1 MVLQPTAWRSPW
13 SVCHLS
19 VLLSLLLAVH
29 VGAATTWYVNG
40 SVASGGRGRSWG
52 QAFRSLQ
59 QALDVASPGDS
70 IWVAAGVYEP
80 EHVREIEGEFAF
92 ASSFELKDGV
102 SIVGGFRGDET
113 TIGQRELA
121 ADGLYA
127 WEFRHRTVLRQQEGV
142 IGSVMRTGTATLERG
157 VSLNGLVLERGRAL
171 GTWLD
176 GNGGALQ
183 GAGRLT
189 LTACL
194 LQGNLA
200 RNGGAI
206 YWEGALT
213 VQSCGF
219 FDNDLVVE
227 GWSGVGGAITALG
240 DGFRLTGV
248 VCAGNGTVTKG
259 VQSGGALFLDGQ
271 GLAEHCTLVQNQAVR
286 NASGVWLAGGAT
298 LLNSL
303 IWGNMGASSQLLAEQ
318 SSVAFCAVQH
328 LSVEGLGNIPL
339 LAENAGPNGLEAN
352 DNWVDGYYPCLQD
365 PQGRDFRLAP
375 GSYLL
380 NRGHLEDT
388 SAPILDATGQDV
400 RLCLPA
406 DIGACASTLRG
417 NLALDFSADYPYIY
431 GASSPLLVYLGYG
444 TPSQTSAFLVASE
457 EYVDLEQNSPY
468 EWLATWLRSGTV
480 SLSLIAEVTGDE
492 ASYWNTFLLT
502 RPLQVTPRPLVIAA
516 EDTERRLGDEGT
528 QEFGWSIIAGR
539 LVQGDT
545 ITGQLACDYDHTIG
559 ATAAITQGTLAVN
572 DGNGGQNYRLTFHDG
587 LLTCLKGLAEFDV
600 ASETAT
606 YTGQPLSPAVTTTPG
621 DLATTIVYEGTDGT
635 DYPASDQPPTHV
647 GSYLVTVTVQ
657 DDSYEGEVTFPFT
670 ITPAP
675 LTVTADD
682 QTRPYGQA
690 NPTLTLA
697 VTGLLGQDTIQDITL
712 PDLATTAT
720 PDSPVVAD
728 GYPITLSG
736 GSARNYALK
745 RVPGTLTITRAVPD
759 GAAQPEATSITYGDA
774 LASSTL
780 TAPARCVVSGAYRW
794 HTPDAIPN
802 AGVQS
807 HSWTFHPEDTTN
819 YATLTGTT
827 AVTVAR
833 RPLTVTTQAADILY
847 GDADPTF
854 AVTVTSGSLV
864 TGDRLTGQPARE
876 AGSDVGTYRTS
887 VGSLSVGDNYA
898 LDFIPGTLRIS
909 PRPVTLAAKDVSR
922 FIGQPDPELGWSLTS
937 GTLVQG
943 DQPSGA
949 LVRAAGEAPG
959 TYAITQGT
967 LRLSDNYSLTF
978 QPGTFTISRVIPQCQ
993 ADSIVVTPITY
1004 GDSLASAA
1012 ITGTVTNPVSGE
1024 TIPGTFSWNAP
1035 TTHPDAGSSQHDWTF
1050 TPADAASY
1058 PTISGSATLTVR
1070 PAVLTASLELDAYQR
1085 PYLTENPEFRVILS
1099 GFVNGDTADSAVTIS
1114 PLPRTAATQASI
1126 PGQYPVTLSSGLAA
1140 NYTFSYQ
1147 NATLSI
1153 VNATPTSSGP
1163 ILASDITF
1171 GQDASQSQL
1180 SGTFVDA
1187 NFNVVP
1193 GQLSWCQTTPE
1204 RPTPGTLQRQWQF
1217 VPASPYFNSVSGSV
1231 TVSVNRAIL
1240 TITADS
1246 VSILRG
1252 EPIPEFTLSFAGLVN
1267 GDDPHDP
1274 SVIQTL
1280 PTISCQADAASAP
1293 GTYPI
1298 TLSGG
1303 QAANYQLKLVSG
1315 TLTIAGYEPVFC
1327 SLNNEMTFTYGH
1339 DFSRELSTNSFI
1351 INSDI
1356 DNSVPPDIMPN
1367 AFVFNPTLIETDPNR
1382 PVTYILSISNIQQE
1396 EYNYIYFTHPKTG
1409 MPVSGRLVLQDP
1421 LEWLDWV
1428 QSEDFKDLYYDYAR
1442 LTNTGDITPIFDG
1455 HLPVGFYPSFPW
1467 TFYPDEKYTDLV
1479 PYTGFSKL
1487 IVKPRCVY
1495 VYANENKAPT
1505 YITYTGQVGEYKLMD
1520 WYYTP
1525 KDLVMEGTKPGGYL
1539 FFELTGNPS
1548 KDIGSHSWACT
1559 KACFIT
1565 DGFVNKNYE
1574 IVNRGGIGGTAYVVP
1589 QEVGTVR
1596 FLSQVTRSLSSE
1608 PKPLMASSTHPDIA
1622 PNDFTVTQ
1630 PVRESGKSY
1639 GRYRY
1644 LSFKSCVY
1652 NYGFAFTLE
1661 QSIPA
1666 YLYFVGSSSTY
1677 HAEVDSHIITY
1688 GDPLPALTVTP
1699 LRLDGKENVSGVTGE
1714 PELEEPVTGVG
1725 TYTIGIGT
1733 VGVIVGNNTY
1743 ANNHNYVTIFPGT
1756 LTVRP
1761 RPLTVRLKVASK
1773 IQGQDDPTPSWE
1785 IVEGSLINGDTLSGA
1800 FEREPGEEP
1809 GAYAYTLGT
1818 FGHPNY
1824 DITLIGDSHLVIE
1837 PMNGLEWDFSGLAAS
1852 SVVYGQSLSTSAIT
1866 GTLTHPVT
1874 GEAIAGIWQW
1884 LTPDYRIVQD
1894 GQECYA
1900 QFTPE
1905 GTALTEELPPIPFI
1919 VPMVPY
1925 TVSVQLHSHGILWG
1939 DALPKLTYSHTPLLE
1954 GEYLSGE
1961 PAAVWDASQG
1971 CYRITP
1977 GTLAAPHEHC
1987 QLVFTNPNPVIT
1999 VAKRKLALQVNN
2011 VSKKIGEDDP
2021 SFTYRLISGSLAAG
2035 DEITDISF
2043 EREPGEEPGAYAIS
2057 ISSLSTVLDPEM
2069 QHYTL
2074 TLLPGALTI
2083 SEDGAPSDQT
2093 ARVIAASS
2101 WANQYQ
2107 PGDIVEWE
2115 GEQYLYGTNAFS
2127 NLIEAIQAVR
2137 PGGVVQ
2143 LAPEQFMNTNAG
2155 NIINITKPLSIIG
2168 SVAEDG
2174 TIPEI
2179 INQFRLMDSR
2189 VTHFNLS
2196 GVKLSYGYTVLPA
2209 MYISKGVGHVTI
2221 ANSII
2226 SSNGPGIIIND
2237 YSGSVTLLNNQFMN
2251 MNASGRGLA
2260 IVCNHDA
2267 WQNYPDM
2274 PVLAIGNDFTDMMNP
2289 YTLNGFSIIATENVN
2304 EFGPLED
2311 LFLLEP
2317 GHDVFPY

>member
-1 MVLQPTAWRSPW
+1 MVSQSMASLSQLR
-13 SVCHLS
+13 VCRLS

-40 SVASGGRGRSWG
+40 SVASGGAGRSWG

-102 SIVGGFRGDET
+102 SIVGGFRGDESA
-113 TIGQRELA
+113 ISQRELA

-142 IGSVMRTGTATLERG
+142 IGSVMRTGTATLAQG

-219 FDNDLVVE
+219 FDNDLVAE

-303 IWGNMGASSQLLAEQ
+303 VWGNTGASSQLLAEQ
-318 SSVAFCAVQH
+318 ASVAFCAVQH

-365 PQGRDFRLAP
+365 PHGRDFRLAP

-388 SAPILDATGQDV
+388 SAPILDALGQDV

-444 TPSQTSAFLVASE
+444 TPSQTAAYLVAAE

-480 SLSLIAEVTGDE
+480 GLSLIAEVTGED

-502 RPLQVTPRPLVIAA
+502 RPLQITPRPLVIAA
-516 EDTERRLGDEGT
+516 EDTERRLGDDTT

-539 LVQGDT
+539 LVNGDT
-545 ITGQLACDYDHTIG
+545 VTGQLACDYDHTIG
-559 ATAAITQGTLAVN
+559 ATATITQGTLAVN
-572 DGNGGQNYRLTFHDG
+572 DGNGGNNYRLTFHDG

-600 ASETAT
+600 ARETAT
-606 YTGQPLSPAVTTTPG
+606 YTGQPQRPAITTTPG
-621 DLATTIVYEGTDGT
+621 DLATTIIYEGTDGT

-670 ITPAP
+670 ITPAT

-690 NPTLTLA
+690 NPTLTLT

-712 PDLATTAT
+712 PDLDTTAT
-720 PDSPVVAD
+720 PDSPVVAG
-728 GYPITLSG
+728 GYPITLQG
-736 GSARNYALK
+736 GHARDYALQ

-759 GAAQPEATSITYGDA
+759 GVAQPEATAITYGDA

-780 TAPARCVVSGAYRW
+780 TAPARCVSGTYRW

-802 AGVQS
+802 AGVQP
-807 HSWTFHPEDTTN
+807 HAWTFLPEDTTN

-827 AVTVAR
+827 DVTVTR

-854 AVTVTSGSLV
+854 AVTVTVGSLV
-864 TGDRLTGQPARE
+864 AGDRLTGQPARE

-887 VGSLSVGDNYA
+887 VGSLSAGDNYV
-898 LDFIPGTLRIS
+898 LDFVPGTLRIS
-909 PRPVTLAAKDVSR
+909 PRPVTIAAKDTSR

-949 LVRAAGEAPG
+949 LTRAAGEAPG
-959 TYAITQGT
+959 TYTITQGT

-978 QPGTFTISRVIPQCQ
+978 QPATFTISRVTPQCQ

-1004 GDSLASAA
+1004 GDSLSSAA

-1024 TIPGTFSWNAP
+1024 AIPGTFTWNAP
-1035 TTHPDAGSSQHDWTF
+1035 STHPDAGSSQHDWTF
-1050 TPADAASY
+1050 TPADTAAY
-1058 PTISGSATLTVR
+1058 PAISGNATLTVR
-1070 PAVLTASLELDAYQR
+1070 PAVLTARLELDAYQR
-1085 PYLTENPEFRVILS
+1085 PYLTENPVFNVVLD
-1099 GFVNGDTADSAVTIS
+1099 GFVNGDTADSAVAIP
-1114 PLPRTAATQASI
+1114 PLPRTSATQSAI
-1126 PGQYPVTLSSGLAA
+1126 PGQYPVSLSGGLAA

-1147 NATLSI
+1147 NATLTI

-1187 NFNVVP
+1187 NFNIVP

-1204 RPTPGTLQRQWQF
+1204 RPTPGTLQRPWQF
-1217 VPASPYFNSVSGSV
+1217 VPASPYFNSVSGMA
-1231 TVSVNRAIL
+1231 TLNVNRATL

-1280 PTISCQADAASAP
+1280 PTISCQAGADAAP

-1303 QAANYQLKLVSG
+1303 QAANYQLKLVNG
-1315 TLTIAGYEPVFC
+1315 TLTIAGYEPVLY
-1327 SLNNEMTFTYGH
+1327 SLNNEMTFIYGH
-1339 DFSRELSTNSFI
+1339 DFSRELPSANFIVNSYGYLTEG
-1351 INSDI
+1351 NL
-1356 DNSVPPDIMPN
+1356 PN
-1367 AFVFNPTLIETDPNR
+1367 AFVFGPAFFMPDPTQFVNFINLNVYSEQDF
-1382 PVTYILSISNIQQE
+1382 
-1396 EYNYIYFTHPKTG
+1396 NYIYFTHPKTG
-1409 MPVSGRLVLQDP
+1409 APVSGRLVFQDP

-1428 QSEDFKDLYYDYAR
+1428 LSDEFKDLYYNYAW
-1442 LTNTGDITPIFDG
+1442 LNQISGNSTIFNG
-1455 HLPVGFYPSFPW
+1455 NLPVGRYPSFPW

-1479 PYTGFSKL
+1479 PYTGFSML
-1487 IVKPRCVY
+1487 IIKPQGISVHATEKPGE
-1495 VYANENKAPT
+1495 VIEIP
-1505 YITYTGQVGEYKLMD
+1505 YTGQAGEYKITD
-1520 WYYTP
+1520 WHYSP
-1525 KDLVMEGTKPGGYL
+1525 KEVIPENTYPAGYL
-1539 FFELTGNPS
+1539 YFTLSGTS
-1548 KDIGSHSWACT
+1548 STDITQHRLKFD
-1559 KACFIT
+1559 KAYFVT
-1565 DGFVNKNYE
+1565 DGVPNLNYE
-1574 IVNRGGIGGTAYVVP
+1574 FLNTSSQYARVVP
-1589 QEVGTVR
+1589 QQVGTVR
-1596 FLSQVTRSLSSE
+1596 FLSQVRQGASD
-1608 PKPLMASSTHPDIA
+1608 PQPLMASSTHPDIA
-1622 PNDFTVTQ
+1622 PNAFTVTR
-1630 PVRESGKSY
+1630 PVREPGTNP

-1644 LSFKSCVY
+1644 LSFDSCVY
-1652 NYGFAFTLE
+1652 KYASAFTLE
-1661 QSIPA
+1661 QTKPA
-1666 YLYFVGSSSTY
+1666 YLYIVSSSSSY

-1688 GDPLPALTVTP
+1688 GDPLPELTVTP
-1699 LRLDGKENVSGVTGE
+1699 LPLNGRENVSGVTGE
-1714 PELEEPVTGVG
+1714 PELEGPVTGVG

-1733 VGVIVGNNTY
+1733 VGVIVGSKTYPNTLS
-1743 ANNHNYVTIFPGT
+1743 YVTVFPGT
-1756 LTVRP
+1756 LTVQP
-1761 RPLTVRLKVASK
+1761 RPLTIQLKAASK
-1773 IQGQDDPTPSWE
+1773 LQGQDDPTPSWE

-1818 FGHPNY
+1818 FGNPNY
-1824 DITLIGDSHLVIE
+1824 DITLIGDCHLVIE
-1837 PMNGLEWDFSGLAAS
+1837 PTDGLEWDFSGLAATA
-1852 SVVYGQSLSTSAIT
+1852 VAYGQPLSTSAIK

-1874 GEAIAGIWQW
+1874 GEAIAGTWQW
-1884 LTPDYRIVQD
+1884 LTPDYHIVQE

-1919 VPMVPY
+1919 VSMVPY
-1925 TVSVQLHSHGILWG
+1925 TVNVQLHSHGILWG

-1961 PAAVWDASQG
+1961 PAAVWDESQG
-1971 CYRITP
+1971 CYRVTP

-2011 VSKKIGEDDP
+2011 VSKKVGEDDP

-2035 DEITDISF
+2035 DDLADIRF
-2043 EREPGEEPGAYAIS
+2043 EREPGEEAGAYTIS
-2057 ISSLSTVLDPEM
+2057 IASLSTVLDPEM

-2093 ARVIAASS
+2093 ARVIAAPS

-2107 PGDIVEWE
+2107 PGDIIEWE
-2115 GEQYLYGTNAFS
+2115 GEQYLYGTNAFC
-2127 NLIEAIQAVR
+2127 NLNEAIQAVR

-2143 LAPEQFMNTNAG
+2143 LAPEEFRRTSSESV
-2155 NIINITKPLSIIG
+2155 ISITKPLSIIG
-2168 SVAEDG
+2168 SIAEDG
-2174 TIPEI
+2174 TIPKVVYY
-2179 INQFRLMDSR
+2179 QFRLMDSR

-2196 GVKLSYGYTVLPA
+2196 GIQFTQASVTIGA
-2209 MYISKGVGHVTI
+2209 GVGHVTI
-2221 ANSII
+2221 ARCIFASSGTEIKIQDYAGSI
-2226 SSNGPGIIIND
+2226 
-2237 YSGSVTLLNNQFMN
+2237 TLLNNQFTN
-2251 MNASGRGLA
+2251 VGGNGLA
-2260 IVCNHDA
+2260 IVCEHDYR
-2267 WQNYPDM
+2267 QNYPDM
-2274 PVLAIGNDFTDMMNP
+2274 PILAIGNDFTNMLNP
-2289 YTLNGFSIIATENVN
+2289 FTLNGFPIIATENVDDL
-2304 EFGPLED
+2304 GPLED